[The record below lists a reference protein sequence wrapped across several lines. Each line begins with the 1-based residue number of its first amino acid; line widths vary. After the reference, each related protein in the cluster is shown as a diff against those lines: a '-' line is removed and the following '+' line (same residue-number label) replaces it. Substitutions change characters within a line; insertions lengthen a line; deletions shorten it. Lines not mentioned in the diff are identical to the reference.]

1 MYVYFCY
8 LITYKLAKFCLVM
21 NQMDNNESTVVEMT
35 EKAFL
40 EKETLIETQRYAFGQ
55 VASIKQ
61 LTLANLMSELVN

>member
-1 MYVYFCY
+1 
-8 LITYKLAKFCLVM
+8 M
-21 NQMDNNESTVVEMT
+21 NHIDNNESTVVEMT
-35 EKAFL
+35 GKAFL